1 MRSDILSC
9 TIYTTFNLTGNLQ
22 DYETETHL
30 LGRLFFRWCRRQR
43 ALVGA
48 GGRAAGRRYVLQL
61 RCRVAAVVVTLLLS
75 HGRRRQRPGSPG
87 NNKRCQLSCLL
98 KYYLKLQSKD

>member
-9 TIYTTFNLTGNLQ
+9 TIYNTFNLTGNLQ
-22 DYETETHL
+22 DHGTETHL
-30 LGRLFFRWCRRQR
+30 LGRLLFWWCRRQR

-61 RCRVAAVVVTLLLS
+61 RCRVAAIVVALLVS
-75 HGRRRQRPGSPG
+75 HGRRRQCPGSPG
-87 NNKRCQLSCLL
+87 NSFNVSINVVSWVT
-98 KYYLKLQSKD
+98 Y